1 MTEALIYVIYDNLS
15 KTFHNE
21 LTMTLFFERIPRLDK
36 LSHDSCVTK
45 RKVGVIYNR
54 SDYMTI

>member
-1 MTEALIYVIYDNLS
+1 MLTETLIYVIYDNLS

-21 LTMTLFFERIPRLDK
+21 LTVTLFFERIPRLDK

-45 RKVGVIYNR
+45 RKVVVIYNR
-54 SDYMTI
+54 SD